1 MIPEIAQNTFAAR
14 LAEDDV
20 LVVDVREA
28 REYRPGHVPGA
39 KNLPLSALPAWLPDL
54 PRDRPVYVICQSGG
68 RSAQATA
75 LLRGVGIEAVD
86 VAGGTGEWIA
96 AGRPVDTAA

>member
-1 MIPEIAQNTFAAR
+1 MIPEIDQTSFAAR
-14 LAEDDV
+14 LVEDDV
-20 LVVDVREA
+20 LVVDVRES

-39 KNLPLSALPAWLPDL
+39 TNMPLSALPAWLPEL
-54 PRDRPVYVICQSGG
+54 PRDRPVYVICQSGN

-75 LLRGVGIEAVD
+75 LMRGVGIDATN

-96 AGRPVDTAA
+96 AGRPLDTAA